1 MDRCLPERKGSGL
14 VLGFARQGFH
24 RRLRRYARVYD
35 SDLDGIVG
43 DFEPQLR
50 LEERTRR
57 LRLVDVTEDLGR
69 PARVQGRALR
79 RSQAEGS
86 ECNQGRGQTS
96 GEARAER
103 EGNGEGGLQE
113 NRWASQTSSV
123 VVPYTL
129 GPMPQFP
136 RQPQLL
142 M

>member
-14 VLGFARQGFH
+14 VLGFVRQGFH

-69 PARVQGRALR
+69 RGGFRVGIGGGVRLRA
-79 RSQAEGS
+79 A
-86 ECNQGRGQTS
+86 N
-96 GEARAER
+96 AA
-103 EGNGEGGLQE
+103 
-113 NRWASQTSSV
+113 
-123 VVPYTL
+123 
-129 GPMPQFP
+129 
-136 RQPQLL
+136 
-142 M
+142 

>member
-14 VLGFARQGFH
+14 VLGFVRQAFL

-69 PARVQGRALR
+69 RGGFRVGVGGGVRLRA
-79 RSQAEGS
+79 A
-86 ECNQGRGQTS
+86 N
-96 GEARAER
+96 AA
-103 EGNGEGGLQE
+103 
-113 NRWASQTSSV
+113 
-123 VVPYTL
+123 
-129 GPMPQFP
+129 
-136 RQPQLL
+136 
-142 M
+142 